1 MTGARLQRPPIHR
14 ITVAQCAVL
23 VVSCSLL
30 LVLGWV
36 HAYSALLGGL
46 TAILPQA
53 YFASRVFKRSGARAA
68 EHIAHA
74 SYAGE
79 VGKFFLT
86 IAGFAVIF
94 AAVRPVEA
102 WAVFATYGLMWV
114 IQVTGTWLLLK

>member
-1 MTGARLQRPPIHR
+1 M
-14 ITVAQCAVL
+14 
-23 VVSCSLL
+23 
-30 LVLGWV
+30 
-36 HAYSALLGGL
+36 LGGL

-68 EHIAHA
+68 EQIAHT

-86 IAGFAVIF
+86 VAGFAAIF
-94 AAVRPVEA
+94 AVVRPVEA
-102 WAVFATYGLMWV
+102 WAVFATYGVMWV